1 MLPERIETLRQ
12 QYTGHQ
18 VRAAAGRVDLARFAG
33 LLGRVKTVNFNG
45 RALVQFEGPNSA
57 WYDLDLD
64 HLKVIEPTEAKPP
77 EAEPAEEFSR
87 LELARTEKKAREDAE
102 KKEPQ

>member
-12 QYTGHQ
+12 QYTGRQ
-18 VRAAAGRVDLARFAG
+18 VRVTAGRADLARFAG
-33 LLGRVKTVNFNG
+33 LPGRVKTVNFNG
-45 RALVQFEGPNSA
+45 RALVHFEGPDSA

-64 HLKVIEPTEAKPP
+64 DLKVIEPSAAKPA
-77 EAEPAEEFSR
+77 EVEPAEELSR

-102 KKEPQ
+102 KKER